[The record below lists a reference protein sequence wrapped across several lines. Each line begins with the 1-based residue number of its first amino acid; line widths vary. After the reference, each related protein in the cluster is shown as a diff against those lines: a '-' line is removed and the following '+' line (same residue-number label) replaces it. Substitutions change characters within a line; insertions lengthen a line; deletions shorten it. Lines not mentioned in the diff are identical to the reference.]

1 MLKRPSNP
9 SLINREGFWA
19 SKYYPNLPIVVASD
33 KPWKGQK
40 KFLKHL
46 IALEARLRPQ
56 RYKGWST
63 CRICKCSNGSEE
75 YVYNGW
81 RWPSGFAHYVL
92 EHNVRPSLAFQ
103 EMVVGSLE
111 DS

>member
-1 MLKRPSNP
+1 MLQRPKS

-19 SKYYPNLPIVVASD
+19 NKDEPYLPIVVASD
-33 KPWKGQK
+33 KPWKGRK

-46 IALEARLRPQ
+46 IALEAKLKPIH
-56 RYKGWST
+56 YKGWST
-63 CRICKCSNGSEE
+63 CRICKCHNGSTE

-81 RWPSGFAHYVL
+81 RWPEGFAHYVL

-103 EMVVGSLE
+103 EMVSGPIE
-111 DS
+111 